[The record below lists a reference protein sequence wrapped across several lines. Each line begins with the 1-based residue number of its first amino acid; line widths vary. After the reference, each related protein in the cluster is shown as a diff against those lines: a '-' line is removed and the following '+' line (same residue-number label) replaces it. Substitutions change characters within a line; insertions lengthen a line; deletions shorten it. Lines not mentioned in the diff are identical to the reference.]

1 MQAIKRICIIA
12 RREIKFNRKNPRHV
26 EEARKFSYFALG
38 RANACKV
45 IAFGVTKA
53 LLYTIILRNYFA
65 VMRGNLKKYENYFSH
80 EKIRGR
86 SRGSFLCRILRL
98 SRRLA
103 SRWVNLETDCLVLL
117 YCANFDELCA
127 ILKIY

>member
-65 VMRGNLKKYENYFSH
+65 VMRGNSKKTKIIFRMKKSADVAAEVFSVAY
-80 EKIRGR
+80 
-86 SRGSFLCRILRL
+86 C
-98 SRRLA
+98 
-103 SRWVNLETDCLVLL
+103 DYQDVLL
-117 YCANFDELCA
+117 PDG
-127 ILKIY
+127 